1 MILNILSQRLIH
13 KVIKNTPCIRHALF
27 MTTDFALSSIV
38 KGINNEFHTNIRS
51 NNSQPVIKLEMLL
64 NAKNG
69 MLSSV

>member
-1 MILNILSQRLIH
+1 
-13 KVIKNTPCIRHALF
+13 

-38 KGINNEFHTNIRS
+38 KGINNEFHTNIRN
-51 NNSQPVIKLEMLL
+51 NNSQPVIKPEMLL